1 MILGIKAC
9 AKKLL
14 LLTIY
19 NGNTEKEQLDTLPK
33 LSEMLTSI
41 PNIINTIIILGGDF
55 SLFFDTSIETQCGN
69 PIFKNK
75 SLV

>member
-14 LLTIY
+14 LVTIY
-19 NGNTEKEQLDTLPK
+19 NANIEKEQLNTLPK

-41 PNIINTIIILGGDF
+41 PNIINTEMILGGDF
-55 SLFFDTSIETQCGN
+55 SLFFDTSIETQ
-69 PIFKNK
+69 
-75 SLV
+75 